1 MALILDGTNTPTLGG
16 VGYGDGTELAFSAAG
31 TSGQVLTS
39 AGGAAPTWATPSLGG
54 MVFLSSVT
62 ASGTATAGFTSGFS
76 STYDDYL
83 IIAENVTFAT
93 SSTYL
98 YGRLYKSSVLIT
110 TGTYQGQS
118 LTVNNAAP
126 GYAMTTLGAFSP
138 SLGPAAN
145 AVGTAQIYIVAANN
159 TSGKTQV
166 SYTWNS
172 NSTVGQPNAENLI
185 VMGAYRETTTN
196 PVTGFILFGSS
207 NISGT
212 FKLYG
217 IAKS

>member
-1 MALILDGTNTPTLGG
+1 MAIIIDGTNTPTLGG
-16 VGYGDGTELAFSAAG
+16 VGYGDGSELAFTGAG

-83 IIAENVTFAT
+83 IIAENITFA
-93 SSTYL
+93 SASTYL
-98 YGRLYKSSVLIT
+98 YGSLYKASVLINT
-110 TGTYQGQS
+110 NTYQGQS
-118 LTVNNAAP
+118 ITVNNAAP
-126 GYAMTTLGAFSP
+126 GYTMTTYGAFAA

-159 TSGKTQV
+159 TSGRTQV
-166 SYTWNS
+166 NYTWNS

-185 VMGAYRETTTN
+185 LMGAYRETTAAA
-196 PVTGFILFGSS
+196 VTGFVLSGST

-212 FKLYG
+212 LKLYG